1 VTPYES
7 PPGTMWEFEE
17 ELYVMLEET
26 PMGPNIPYRRYVNLD
41 DGSVQ
46 WIGRHSHRDDDS
58 EMFT

>member
-1 VTPYES
+1 
-7 PPGTMWEFEE
+7 MWEFEG

-26 PMGPNIPYRRYVNLD
+26 PMGPYRRYVNLG